1 MPIAEKRKPRDKPCP
16 YNRQLRAAKNKD
28 APATSAKPPV
38 QRSRQNLTLGDWLT
52 VFTYIDTHPNTP
64 QADIVA
70 HFCTLK
76 SGALIFTQS
85 ALSQKLKDHIA
96 LEARI
101 NDNPSALSA
110 KHPRIVTRPD
120 VEKALV
126 LWIQSMEARGEHFI
140 GPMLKEKQKH
150 FEDNCQVPIEE
161 RLIGDG
167 WDASFCRTYNI
178 QEYRRHGEAG
188 SVDLDA
194 VSAERERCQKILLQF
209 APRDWWN
216 FNVTA
221 LFPFAPPD
229 RGLATKQMSGKKKEK
244 FRISVGLACNA
255 DGSEKFEPIYIGKS
269 RRPCC
274 FKKQSP
280 KQLGIYY
287 RNNKK
292 AWITTALFEEW
303 MKHFNLKMRNKNRQV
318 CLFVDGFSAHKLSY
332 QPTNVRME
340 VFKANMTLFVQPCDA
355 GIICCFKAGYRK
367 TYCAKALDLDEAG
380 KRDIYSIN
388 LLEGILMA
396 KAAWEAVTLTT
407 IHHCWDHS
415 QIQPYVKI

>member
-1 MPIAEKRKPRDKPCP
+1 
-16 YNRQLRAAKNKD
+16 
-28 APATSAKPPV
+28 
-38 QRSRQNLTLGDWLT
+38 
-52 VFTYIDTHPNTP
+52 
-64 QADIVA
+64 
-70 HFCTLK
+70 
-76 SGALIFTQS
+76 
-85 ALSQKLKDHIA
+85 
-96 LEARI
+96 
-101 NDNPSALSA
+101 
-110 KHPRIVTRPD
+110 
-120 VEKALV
+120 
-126 LWIQSMEARGEHFI
+126 
-140 GPMLKEKQKH
+140 MLKEKQKH

-292 AWITTALFEEW
+292 AWITTALFEE
-303 MKHFNLKMRNKNRQV
+303 
-318 CLFVDGFSAHKLSY
+318 
-332 QPTNVRME
+332 
-340 VFKANMTLFVQPCDA
+340 
-355 GIICCFKAGYRK
+355 
-367 TYCAKALDLDEAG
+367 
-380 KRDIYSIN
+380 
-388 LLEGILMA
+388 
-396 KAAWEAVTLTT
+396 
-407 IHHCWDHS
+407 
-415 QIQPYVKI
+415 